1 MGDFSEKIAQKSDLE
16 LKEIGDS
23 ILDYQTLFIIDYFSE
38 LDERDLLFDYKIFIS
53 NDKLI
58 RITHKIKN
66 ISDNKY
72 FNLLL
77 KEINIRKITIQYDQ
91 FLKDESPEGVKGKNK
106 KWYSKLVRNVEIFLL
121 ACLIIGWV
129 LKKNG
134 VLFKSKEANEHEINY
149 TIPPYKHTLQN
160 TLTPSIKFENNNLNE
175 ENLNNTSQ
183 KNEINIQNKSF
194 DIDAILSE
202 KLNKKGSKSLF
213 QFNKNTN
220 NSSFLDDPK
229 IKEMIINLEKDENNF
244 LYNNP
249 RFQLNYKQSKDTNLN
264 NR

>member
-1 MGDFSEKIAQKSDLE
+1 MGDFSEIIAQKSDVE
-16 LKEIGDS
+16 LREIGDS

-38 LDERDLLFDYKIFIS
+38 LDKRDLLFDYKIFIS
-53 NDKLI
+53 NNKLI
-58 RITHKIKN
+58 RIAHKIKN
-66 ISDNKY
+66 VSDNKY

-77 KEINIRKITIQYDQ
+77 KEINIRKIAIQYEQ
-91 FLKDESPEGVKGKNK
+91 FMKDESSEGVEKKNK
-106 KWYSKLVRNVEIFLL
+106 KWNSKLLRNVEVFLV
-121 ACLIIGWV
+121 ACFIIGWV
-129 LKKNG
+129 LTKNG
-134 VLFKSKEANEHEINY
+134 ILFKSKESNKHEINY
-149 TIPPYKHTLQN
+149 TIPPYKHTL
-160 TLTPSIKFENNNLNE
+160 PNNFDNDNLKE
-175 ENLNNTSQ
+175 ENLINSTQ
-183 KNEINIQNKSF
+183 KNEINIQNKST